1 MANTPDRKDGLLSRL
16 QEDATQNGYNHD
28 VGSNNHRSMDHII
41 NTSGNQEYAPQR
53 GPTSPQHE
61 QLHMPESRLD
71 SLYSPEYI
79 HDYEDP
85 SEDTGQRERN
95 SEYSSNLLSYGE
107 FNSLPYLLPSVDQG
121 SDLLTLVQSYDWP
134 GALARLSFHPNEAK
148 SIGMQGRTPLHIACD
163 LDAPLTII
171 QALIHAYPAA
181 ATMIGTSSMNPM
193 HITVSC
199 QHASVEVVRTL
210 LDESLDPK
218 LVTSMKDLDGDTP
231 LHAACRCGAPIDVL
245 EVLLRSNPA
254 VVHDRDCEG
263 LTPLL
268 RLWVRYYVILG
279 DRLIENVNERADVR
293 GELAEAWEKTE
304 LLLRA
309 SYCGCLDEICQFD
322 VESERKNCCNSV
334 STAVYD
340 TTCPTSDAK
349 RCCGKCCENMIEEEC
364 KNVAKCRRS
373 SKDFNGM
380 EECDDIIRNNSG
392 ASLLQSPD
400 IYEENSKVHRM
411 SDSIAA
417 TTAVTGV
424 SDTLRKTEISGLEQV
439 QILETR
445 GSGASHVSS
454 DLGTILF
461 NWRMPYMVHAA
472 ALADCPRA
480 VVKIATILY
489 PEQLEQFDESGR
501 NPLMIAAMAPVYK
514 EHDLSDEGYCMDD
527 FVHDEEENDNNNGA
541 SEDAVDLDDID
552 DGFEPNQPTVI
563 QVLLEAGAD
572 ATKGNPEIAQ
582 GRIPI
587 NLAILSGKRW
597 REGIQKLKRGYP
609 DSLIRVDKETGL
621 YPFMLAAAV
630 GVGSLQKD
638 AVKGRKGDLFTIFSL
653 LRSRPEAI
661 RVASEEKSDNR
672 E

>member
-1 MANTPDRKDGLLSRL
+1 MTDTPDRKDGFLSRMP
-16 QEDATQNGYNHD
+16 EEATQNGYNHD
-28 VGSNNHRSMDHII
+28 SGSINYRSMDNIRDVSEEHQDY
-41 NTSGNQEYAPQR
+41 SSQR
-53 GPTSPQHE
+53 AAISPQHE
-61 QLHMPESRLD
+61 EFHRPESRSD
-71 SLYSPEYI
+71 PLYSPQNNNYHE
-79 HDYEDP
+79 ET
-85 SEDTGQRERN
+85 SQETSQRERN
-95 SEYSSNLLSYGE
+95 LDYSSNSLAYGDL
-107 FNSLPYLLPSVDQG
+107 NSLPFLLPGSDQG
-121 SDLLTLVQSYDWP
+121 TDLLTLVQSYDWP
-134 GALARLSFHPNEAK
+134 GALTRLSFHPNEAK

-163 LDAPLTII
+163 LDAPLPVI
-171 QALIHAYPAA
+171 QALIRAYPSA

-210 LDESLDPK
+210 LNESLDPK

-231 LHAACRCGAPIDVL
+231 LHAACRCGAPMDVL

-254 VVHDRDCEG
+254 VVHDRDFEG

-279 DRLIENVNERADVR
+279 DRVIDNVNERADVK

-309 SYCGCLDEICQFD
+309 SYCGCLDENCPSTL
-322 VESERKNCCNSV
+322 ESERKTCNSSA
-334 STAVYD
+334 STALN
-340 TTCPTSDAK
+340 TTTWPILEVK
-349 RCCGKCCENMIEEEC
+349 RGCGNVIEEACENA
-364 KNVAKCRRS
+364 VKCRRG
-373 SKDFNGM
+373 SKDFNGS
-380 EECDDIIRNNSG
+380 EECDEMVRNIS
-392 ASLLQSPD
+392 ATSLMQSPD
-400 IYEENSKVHRM
+400 VYGEHSKVPRM
-411 SDSIAA
+411 SDSVAT

-424 SDTLRKTEISGLEQV
+424 SDTLRKTEISGIEQV

-454 DLGTILF
+454 DLGTLLF
-461 NWRMPYMVHAA
+461 HWRMPHIVHAA
-472 ALADCPRA
+472 ALADCPRE

-489 PEQLEQFDESGR
+489 PDQLDQFDDSGR
-501 NPLMIAAMAPVYK
+501 SPLMIAAMAPVYK

-527 FVHDEEENDNNNGA
+527 FVHDEEENGNNHVA
-541 SEDAVDLDDID
+541 SEDSVDLDDID

-563 QVLLEAGAD
+563 QILLEAGAD
-572 ATKGNPEIAQ
+572 ATKGNPEIAK

-661 RVASEEKSDNR
+661 RVASEDKSDVKL
-672 E
+672 

>member
-1 MANTPDRKDGLLSRL
+1 LDQL
-16 QEDATQNGYNHD
+16 
-28 VGSNNHRSMDHII
+28 I
-41 NTSGNQEYAPQR
+41 NISSGHQEYAPQR
-53 GPTSPQHE
+53 GQVAPQHDEIPVSECRSDSLNSPQYNN
-61 QLHMPESRLD
+61 D
-71 SLYSPEYI
+71 SN
-79 HDYEDP
+79 EDP
-85 SEDTGQRERN
+85 TQETGQRERN
-95 SEYSSNLLSYGE
+95 LEFSPNLLSYGD
-107 FNSLPYLLPSVDQG
+107 FNSMPFLLPGADQG
-121 SDLLTLVQSYDWP
+121 TDLLTLVQSYDWP

-163 LDAPLTII
+163 LDAPLAVI
-171 QALIHAYPAA
+171 QALIRAYPAA

-199 QHASVEVVRTL
+199 QHASVEVVRTI
-210 LDESLDPK
+210 LDESQNPK

-231 LHAACRCGAPIDVL
+231 LHAACRCGAPMDVL

-254 VVHDRDCEG
+254 VVHDRDFEG

-279 DRLIENVNERADVR
+279 DRIIENVNERADVK

-309 SYCGCLDEICQFD
+309 SYCGCLDEICPSD
-322 VESERKNCCNSV
+322 LESERKNCCNSP
-334 STAVYD
+334 STAVN
-340 TTCPTSDAK
+340 TIACPTVDVK
-349 RCCGKCCENMIEEEC
+349 RCCGNMIEEEYDIA
-364 KNVAKCRRS
+364 AKCRCN
-373 SKDFNGM
+373 SKDLNGI
-380 EECDDIIRNNSG
+380 EECDCMIRNIST
-392 ASLLQSPD
+392 ASLVQSHD
-400 IYEENSKVHRM
+400 VTEEHSKVPRM
-411 SDSIAA
+411 SDSVAA
-417 TTAVTGV
+417 ATAVTGV
-424 SDTLRKTEISGLEQV
+424 SDTLRKTEISGIEQV

-454 DLGTILF
+454 DLGTVLF
-461 NWRMPYMVHAA
+461 HWRMPYMVHAA
-472 ALADCPRA
+472 AHADCPRA

-489 PEQLEQFDESGR
+489 PDQLDQLDESGR

-527 FVHDEEENDNNNGA
+527 FVHDEEENDNNHVA

-563 QVLLEAGAD
+563 QLLLEAGAD
-572 ATKGNPEIAQ
+572 ATKGNFEIAQ

-587 NLAILSGKRW
+587 NLAIVSGKRW

-630 GVGSLQKD
+630 GVGTLQKD

-661 RVASEEKSDNR
+661 RVASEDLSDND